1 MSLPGSFVPT
11 PAGRVFVH
19 RGGKSGG
26 APLVLIHGWMMSHW
40 YFRPVLERLADA
52 AGREL
57 FAVDLPGFGESD
69 RPSPTAFAYD
79 AAAFADVVDGVMGAL
94 GLARADVL
102 GHSMGGGVAITLA
115 ARHPERVQRLVAVAA
130 ALYRIS
136 VGTPIARL
144 ALLPVVG
151 RHLVRYG
158 MTRRAFAA
166 ACRQET
172 VRDGRC
178 LDDEWV
184 DYYWARLQRAGGHDA
199 SHACLTVLTT
209 AAENNA
215 DPGRV
220 RAPTLLVWG
229 DEDRLI
235 PLAHGRRLQR
245 AIAGARLDIVP
256 ASGHMPFIER
266 ADEFMRVVLPFLV
279 APASPLVE
287 TPIPPRRAHSVVAP

>member
-26 APLVLIHGWMMSHW
+26 APLVLIHGWMMTHW
-40 YFRPVLERLADA
+40 YFRPVLDRLGA
-52 AGREL
+52 EHEI
-57 FAVDLPGFGESD
+57 FAIDLPGFGESD
-69 RPSPTAFAYD
+69 RPAVADYGYD
-79 AAAFADVVDGVMGAL
+79 AAAFADTVEVVMGAL
-94 GLARADVL
+94 SLARVDVI

-115 ARHPERVQRLVAVAA
+115 ARHPDRVQRLVAVAA
-130 ALYRIS
+130 ALYPITEM
-136 VGTPIARL
+136 TPLAKL

-151 RHLVRYG
+151 RHLARFG
-158 MTRRAFAA
+158 LTRGEFAR
-166 ACRQET
+166 ACRTQS

-178 LDDEWV
+178 LDDDWI
-184 DYYWARLQRAGGHDA
+184 DYFWARLNRAGGHDA
-199 SHACLTVLTT
+199 SHRCLTIMTS

-235 PLAHGRRLQR
+235 PMSHGKRLAR
-245 AIAGARLDIVP
+245 AIAGARLEIV
-256 ASGHMPFIER
+256 
-266 ADEFMRVVLPFLV
+266 
-279 APASPLVE
+279 
-287 TPIPPRRAHSVVAP
+287 

>member
-1 MSLPGSFVPT
+1 
-11 PAGRVFVH
+11 VFVH
-19 RGGKSGG
+19 RGGKPGG

-40 YFRPVLERLADA
+40 YFRPLLDLIAA
-52 AGREL
+52 AGEREI

-69 RPSPTAFAYD
+69 RPKPSTFAYD
-79 AAAFADVVDGVMGAL
+79 ASAFADVVDGVMGAL

-115 ARHPERVQRLVAVAA
+115 ARHPERVQRLIAVAA
-130 ALYRIS
+130 ALYPIS
-136 VGTPIARL
+136 ELTPMARL
-144 ALLPVVG
+144 ALLPVIG
-151 RHLVRYG
+151 ATLAKYG
-158 MTRRAFAA
+158 LTRRAFGA
-166 ACRQET
+166 ACREQS
-172 VRDGRC
+172 VRDGRV

-184 DYYWARLQRAGGHDA
+184 DYYWARLKRGGGQDA
-199 SHACLTVLTT
+199 SHACLTVMTS
-209 AAENNA
+209 AAENNG

-245 AIAGARLDIVP
+245 AIAGARLEIVP

-266 ADEFMRVVLPFLV
+266 PDEFLRVVRPFLA
-279 APASPLVE
+279 APAAPLTE
-287 TPIPPRRAHSVVAP
+287 TPIPPRRAHSVAP